1 LLNEQ
6 CNAPLSTNDVKY
18 IPIGVLEPS
27 NLHVAGYVDYW
38 ASFFISASFLSII
51 ALNEEKGCAPFS
63 ISGLEPSLLFTI
75 TKYSYLDLNNFKK
88 QCLRS
93 LLPWKSR

>member
-1 LLNEQ
+1 LKIELNIGIDNE
-6 CNAPLSTNDVKY
+6 LRTYES
-18 IPIGVLEPS
+18 PIIDWIM
-27 NLHVAGYVDYW
+27 NNYW

-75 TKYSYLDLNNFKK
+75 TNEGPLGRSSAAC
-88 QCLRS
+88 CLRI
-93 LLPWKSR
+93 